1 MGARLY
7 TTAEPTPTAVTAR
20 KDVRVSVRSLDKAF
34 GRGDTKVTAVDK
46 VSFDIGR
53 GEFVALLGPS
63 GCGKSTILN
72 MVAGLIPRTGG
83 DISST
88 ASRWN
93 RVRSTQDRLRVPAG
107 HAVPVAHGRGAIS
120 AMGSSSPACRPS
132 AQARVSAAIAQAG
145 LDGFASSFRH
155 RSRAACASV
164 SR

>member
-7 TTAEPTPTAVTAR
+7 TTAEPTPKAVTAR

-72 MVAGLIPRTGG
+72 MVATLIAPERRRHPRRRRAGG
-83 DISST
+83 PRPADAPVGYVFQKDTVFPWRTVEGNIGY
-88 ASRWN
+88 ALELAGVPSR
-93 RVRSTQDRLRVPAG
+93 
-107 HAVPVAHGRGAIS
+107 
-120 AMGSSSPACRPS
+120 
-132 AQARVSAAIAQAG
+132 
-145 LDGFASSFRH
+145 
-155 RSRAACASV
+155 
-164 SR
+164 